1 MEKAKS
7 IYSEFIDRE
16 EIDKHHSY
24 SDELRLCAAMQAA
37 HPSVLE
43 IARTLFHAEHAGL
56 LSEDPL
62 TNLKY
67 LFCRQRHPY
76 HPLLYRRRPVPAACL
91 YDQ

>member
-37 HPSVLE
+37 HPSALE

-67 LFCRQRHPY
+67 LLSPTS
-76 HPLLYRRRPVPAACL
+76 PLSPASVSKAACPRSL
-91 YDQ
+91 PI